1 MLVESTALTR
11 AAAQDAFVLS
21 VTLRSRSELTLALP
35 SIDLTL
41 TDANGRLVARR
52 ALAPRDFSAAEVI
65 APRAEAPLQVMLS
78 TGTAAV
84 VGYTVEIFYP

>member
-1 MLVESTALTR
+1 MTR

-21 VTLRSRSELTLALP
+21 VTLRSRSDLALTLP

-41 TDANGRLVARR
+41 TDANGRLLVRR
-52 ALAPRDFSAAEVI
+52 ALTPHDFNASDVI
-65 APRAEAPLQVMLS
+65 APHAESPLQVMLS
-78 TGTAAV
+78 TGAAAV